1 MVDPFEVVPI
11 IEIPGYGDKS
21 AVTMCE
27 RLDIKSSKDKDKLK
41 QAKDEVYL
49 KGFNDGVML
58 VGECKGMKVKDAK
71 PIIRQSLMDSGDALS
86 YYEPESLVM
95 SRSGDECVVALCDQW
110 YLSYGDK
117 QWADLIKEH
126 IHSGN
131 FNGYNKSIMEKF
143 DFVLD
148 WLGEWA
154 CSRKF
159 GLGTQLPWDKEWVIE
174 SLSDSTIYMAYY
186 TIAHYLQG
194 GVENLNGDKPS
205 PCGILPE
212 DLTDDVFNYIFL
224 KKELP
229 SGVTS
234 NISSDLMKKMRN
246 EFEYWYPVNL
256 RVSAKDLIP
265 NHLTMFLYN
274 HAEIWKDQ
282 PEMWPKGIYCN
293 GHIMVDAEKMSKSKG
308 NFLMLLQCVNEYS
321 ADATRFA
328 LADAG
333 DSMEDA
339 NFDRSVVN
347 NAISYLYC
355 EDEFCKTVL
364 KDSVDGKLRTGPM
377 TFMDESFNNEIDNL
391 LESAFIEYE
400 KMCYRDGL
408 HRAWYDMIIARDFY
422 RDWAKRCNI
431 PYHADVMKRFVHAL
445 TVMMSPICPH
455 WSDGI
460 WEELDLPNKSAT
472 VCDALWPEWKPYD
485 RVLRK
490 KYIFF
495 RKTLKAMSLT
505 ISKTKLVKGQ
515 PVVAYCYYSTTYS
528 AEKISVLEWMQSLYN
543 EETNSF
549 PNDFLP
555 LMKAWCEETPE
566 KKKATKTIMQFAT
579 SIWGKKIV
587 IQVCNFLQYKR
598 LTKNVCVIISVK
610 IMINSTKEVIQK
622 EEVFFRINNDDDVSS
637 TNSNLSSH
645 SSMPSLESISDN
657 EYYYNYK

>member
-1 MVDPFEVVPI
+1 
-11 IEIPGYGDKS
+11 
-21 AVTMCE
+21 
-27 RLDIKSSKDKDKLK
+27 
-41 QAKDEVYL
+41 
-49 KGFNDGVML
+49 
-58 VGECKGMKVKDAK
+58 
-71 PIIRQSLMDSGDALS
+71 
-86 YYEPESLVM
+86 
-95 SRSGDECVVALCDQW
+95 
-110 YLSYGDK
+110 
-117 QWADLIKEH
+117 
-126 IHSGN
+126 
-131 FNGYNKSIMEKF
+131 MEKF

-194 GVENLNGDKPS
+194 GVENLNGDKSS

-587 IQVCNFLQYKR
+587 IQVCNILQYKR

-657 EYYYNYK
+657 EYYYNYLNNEHSKTNNSNIQYTLVFQLTKFSNTSYLDLCH